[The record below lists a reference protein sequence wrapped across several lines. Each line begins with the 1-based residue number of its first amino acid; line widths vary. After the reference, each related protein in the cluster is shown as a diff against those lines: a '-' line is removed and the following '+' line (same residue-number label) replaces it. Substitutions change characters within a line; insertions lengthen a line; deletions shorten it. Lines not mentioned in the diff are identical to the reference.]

1 MVNDHR
7 HCQNYGILLLVP
19 IILQPIVLTGLERIV
34 GGFRIALGLL
44 GLQSGLSIPLPCFFS
59 DVFHWVMGLDCVF
72 NCGCSCCTDNICP
85 CVTLS
90 IPFQSFA
97 FLLKSVT
104 VRSYGVLLLSV
115 TYVRIIGFV
124 DYHTIRIVGL
134 YNDWTGLYSLLVPT
148 IPPPIL
154 LPGLHILYEDCR
166 IVLRL

>member
-1 MVNDHR
+1 M
-7 HCQNYGILLLVP
+7 
-19 IILQPIVLTGLERIV
+19 ERIE
-34 GGFRIALGLL
+34 GGFRIALGLI
-44 GLQSGLSIPLPCFFS
+44 GLQSGLNIPLPCFFS

-72 NCGCSCCTDNICP
+72 NCGYDYCTDNICP
-85 CVTLS
+85 RVTLS
-90 IPFQSFA
+90 IPFISFA

-124 DYHTIRIVGL
+124 DTIRIVGL
-134 YNDWTGLYSLLVPT
+134 YNDWTGLYSLLVPH